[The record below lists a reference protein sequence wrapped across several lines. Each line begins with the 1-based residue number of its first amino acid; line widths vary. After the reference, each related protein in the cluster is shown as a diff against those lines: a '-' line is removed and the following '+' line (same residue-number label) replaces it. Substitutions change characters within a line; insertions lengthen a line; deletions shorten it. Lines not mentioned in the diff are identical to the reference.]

1 MFTFTTTTLDTDQP
15 TQLQH
20 APVHHLLV
28 CSTFDAGHL
37 LAAGPAVEL
46 HLTGD
51 RLLHLDKVGQ
61 EQDDL
66 HFVVGQV
73 STTADALGSLDVW
86 STQNDHSGP
95 LVDIFWGES
104 GDIKQRQPI

>member
-1 MFTFTTTTLDTDQP
+1 M
-15 TQLQH
+15 
-20 APVHHLLV
+20 LV

-37 LAAGPAVEL
+37 LAVGSAVEVD
-46 HLTGD
+46 LTGD
-51 RLLHLDKVGQ
+51 RLLHLDKIGQ

-86 STQNDHSGP
+86 PTQEDHSGP
-95 LVDIFWGES
+95 LVDIFWCES
-104 GDIKQRQPI
+104 GDIHEITSQTKYN